1 MAKFYALGTYT
12 EESFQAF
19 IKNPKQDRKAAVN
32 ALSSAMGAS
41 FSAIAFI
48 STVSNISIVPTPC
61 ASTAIFTAATVSKLS
76 ASIVAMKS

>member
-32 ALSSAMGAS
+32 ALSSACLLYTS
-41 FSAIAFI
+41 PS
-48 STVSNISIVPTPC
+48 PRD
-61 ASTAIFTAATVSKLS
+61 
-76 ASIVAMKS
+76 

>member
-41 FSAIAFI
+41 FRILNF
-48 STVSNISIVPTPC
+48 
-61 ASTAIFTAATVSKLS
+61 
-76 ASIVAMKS
+76 